1 MQLSQKI
8 IEKIM
13 EEYQKLVIK
22 MKKYR
27 VIDLFSGC
35 GGISKGFHN
44 TGKVEMIGAIDFEK
58 SACDTYAKNFPGA
71 KVICGDIREVSVE
84 STGFSNID
92 IMVGGP
98 PCQGFSALNR
108 WEKDKDDDPRNR
120 LFIEYLRFVDEL
132 RPKAIMIENVKQ
144 ILTSKNGYA
153 PKHISEFLG
162 ERGYEV
168 SFKILNAAD
177 FGVPQKR
184 ERAIIVALRKEYGK
198 FDFDILEK
206 YMLPKVTVEEAISD
220 IEAIENEAIK
230 YEQGT
235 VFDLGL
241 PQSEYQKKM
250 QASDKKLAN
259 HLIYYP
265 VQNVQE
271 MISYVPEGGNWKCVP
286 KELFKSDRDNR
297 HSNYLRR
304 IESKSQSVTIDTGH
318 NVYFHPHFKRVPTIR
333 ESARI
338 QSFPDDFIFTGNK
351 GQQFRQVGNAVP
363 PLLAEAVA
371 KGIMEVLETNGKI

>member
-1 MQLSQKI
+1 MGN
-8 IEKIM
+8 M
-13 EEYQKLVIK
+13 

-27 VIDLFSGC
+27 VVDLFSGC
-35 GGISKGFHN
+35 GGISKGFKN
-44 TGKVEMIGAIDFEK
+44 TNCVEMVGAIDFEK
-58 SACDTYAKNFPGA
+58 SACDTYEKNFPEA
-71 KVICGDIREVSVE
+71 KVICGDIRDIDVD

-108 WEKDKDDDPRNR
+108 WDKEKDDDPRNK
-120 LFIEYLRFVDEL
+120 LFLEYLRFVDEL

-162 ERGYEV
+162 DRGYEV

-184 ERAIIVALRKEYGK
+184 ERAIIVALKKEYGK

-206 YMLPKVTVEEAISD
+206 YMLPKVTVAEAISD
-220 IEAIENEAIK
+220 IEEIESEAIK

-235 VFDLGL
+235 VFDLGM
-241 PQSEYQKKM
+241 PQSDYQKRM
-250 QASDKKLAN
+250 QAEDRKLPN
-259 HLIYYP
+259 HMIYYP

-271 MISYVPEGGNWKCVP
+271 MISYVPEGGNWKNVP

-304 IESKSQSVTIDTGH
+304 LESQSQSVTIDTGH

-338 QSFPDDFIFTGNK
+338 QSFPDDFVFIGNK

-371 KGIMEVLETNGKI
+371 KGIMEVLEKYEEV

>member
-1 MQLSQKI
+1 
-8 IEKIM
+8 
-13 EEYQKLVIK
+13 

-27 VIDLFSGC
+27 VVDLFSGC
-35 GGISKGFHN
+35 GGISEGFYR
-44 TGKVEMIGAIDFEK
+44 TGKVEIIGAIDNEA
-58 SACDTYAKNFPGA
+58 SACETFKKNFSKA
-71 KVICGDIREVSVE
+71 KVICGDIRDITVE
-84 STGFSNID
+84 STGFSNVD

-108 WEKDKDDDPRNR
+108 WEKDKDSDPRNR

-144 ILTSKNGYA
+144 ILTAKNGYA
-153 PKHISEFLG
+153 PKHIRSFL
-162 ERGYEV
+162 EDKGYRV

-184 ERAIIVALRKEYGK
+184 ERAIIVALREEYGE
-198 FDFDILEK
+198 FDFSVLGK
-206 YMLPKVTVEEAISD
+206 YMLPKVTVAEALSD
-220 IEAIENEAIK
+220 IEAIESEAIK

-235 VFDLGL
+235 IFQLGE
-241 PQSEYQKKM
+241 PESEYQKKM
-250 QASDKKLAN
+250 QSKDKSLAN

-271 MISYVPEGGNWKCVP
+271 MIAYVPEGGNWKSVP

-304 IESKSQSVTIDTGH
+304 LESNSQSVTIDTGH

-333 ESARI
+333 ESARL
-338 QSFPDDFIFTGNK
+338 QSFPDDFVFVGKK

-363 PLLAEAVA
+363 PLLAEAIA
-371 KGIMEVLETNGKI
+371 KGIMEVIENYEKV

>member
-1 MQLSQKI
+1 MSKNN
-8 IEKIM
+8 K
-13 EEYQKLVIK
+13 
-22 MKKYR
+22 KKYR
-27 VIDLFSGC
+27 VIDLFAGC
-35 GGISKGFHN
+35 GGISKGFTN
-44 TGKVEMIGAIDFEK
+44 TGKVEIVGAIDFEK
-58 SACDTYAKNFPGA
+58 SACNTYEENFPGA
-71 KVICGDIREVSVE
+71 KVICGDIRDISVE

-108 WEKDKDDDPRNR
+108 WEKEKDNDPRNR

-144 ILTSKNGYA
+144 ILTAKNGYA
-153 PKHISEFLG
+153 PKHIREFLE

-177 FGVPQKR
+177 YGVPQKR
-184 ERAIIVALRKEYGK
+184 ERAIIVALRKEYGV
-198 FDFDILEK
+198 FDFDLLEK
-206 YMLPKVTVEEAISD
+206 YKLPKVTVEEAISD
-220 IEAIENEAIK
+220 IEAIEKEALK

-235 VFDLGL
+235 VFDLGE
-241 PQSEYQKKM
+241 PQSDYQKKM
-250 QASDKKLAN
+250 QSSDRRLPN

-271 MISYVPEGGNWKCVP
+271 MISYVPEGGNWRDVP

-304 IESKSQSVTIDTGH
+304 LESKSQSVTIDTGH

-338 QSFPDDFIFTGNK
+338 QSFPDDFVITGNK

-371 KGIMEVLETNGKI
+371 KAIMEVIESHDEV

>member
-1 MQLSQKI
+1 MKQGEI
-8 IEKIM
+8 T
-13 EEYQKLVIK
+13 K
-22 MKKYR
+22 MKKYK
-27 VIDLFSGC
+27 VVDLFAGC
-35 GGISKGFHN
+35 GGISKGFLN
-44 TGKVEMIGAIDFEK
+44 TGKVDLVGAIDFEP
-58 SACDTYAKNFPGA
+58 SACKTYKENFPNA
-71 KVICGDIREVSVE
+71 NVICGDIREISVK
-84 STGFSNID
+84 STGLSNVD

-108 WEKDKDDDPRNR
+108 WEKEKDNDPRNR

-153 PKHISEFLG
+153 PKHIEEFLG

-198 FDFDILEK
+198 FNFDVLEK
-206 YMLPKVTVEEAISD
+206 YKLPKVTVEEAISD
-220 IEAIENEAIK
+220 IEDIEEEAVK

-235 VFDLGL
+235 VFELGK

-250 QASDKKLAN
+250 QAKDSKLHN

-271 MISYVPEGGNWKCVP
+271 MISYVPEGGNWRYVP
-286 KELFKSDRDNR
+286 KELFKSQRDNR

-304 IESKSQSVTIDTGH
+304 LESKSQSVTIDTGH

-338 QSFPDDFIFTGNK
+338 QSFPDDFIFLGNK

-371 KGIMEVLETNGKI
+371 KGIMEVIEKNEEV

>member
-1 MQLSQKI
+1 MD
-8 IEKIM
+8 
-13 EEYQKLVIK
+13 

-27 VIDLFSGC
+27 IIDLFAGC
-35 GGISKGFHN
+35 GGISKGFYN
-44 TGKVEMIGAIDFEK
+44 TGKVEIVGAIDFEQ
-58 SACDTYAKNFPGA
+58 SACNTYQKNFPNA
-71 KVICGDIREVSVE
+71 KVICGDINDISVE
-84 STGFSNID
+84 STGFCNVD

-108 WEKDKDDDPRNR
+108 WEKDKDNDPRNR
-120 LFIEYLRFVDEL
+120 LFYEYLRFVDKL

-153 PKHISEFLG
+153 PKHIREFLE
-162 ERGYEV
+162 ERGYYV

-184 ERAIIVALRKEYGK
+184 ERAIIVALKKEYGK
-198 FDFDILEK
+198 FDFEILDK
-206 YMLPKVTVEEAISD
+206 YMLPKVTVAEAISD
-220 IEAIENEAIK
+220 IATIEEEAIR

-235 VFDLGL
+235 VFLLGA
-241 PQSEYQKKM
+241 PESEYQKKM
-250 QASDKKLAN
+250 QAKDQKLHN

-265 VQNVQE
+265 AQNVQE
-271 MISYVPEGGNWKCVP
+271 MISYVPEGGNWKNVP
-286 KELFKSDRDNR
+286 KELFKSERNNR
-297 HSNYLRR
+297 HSNYLKR
-304 IESKSQSVTIDTGH
+304 IESQSQSVTIDTGH

-338 QSFPDDFIFTGNK
+338 QSFPDDFVFTGNK

-371 KGIMEVLETNGKI
+371 KGIMEVIELNEKV

>member
-1 MQLSQKI
+1 MR
-8 IEKIM
+8 
-13 EEYQKLVIK
+13 
-22 MKKYR
+22 KYR

-35 GGISKGFHN
+35 GGISKGFLN

-58 SACDTYAKNFPGA
+58 SACDTYEQNFPGA
-71 KVICGDIREVSVE
+71 KVICGDIRDITVE
-84 STGFSNID
+84 STGFSDID

-108 WEKDKDDDPRNR
+108 WEKEKDDDPRNR
-120 LFIEYLRFVDEL
+120 LFLEYLRFVDEL

-153 PKHISEFLG
+153 PKHITEFL
-162 ERGYEV
+162 EARGYKV

-177 FGVPQKR
+177 YGVPQKR
-184 ERAIIVALRKEYGK
+184 ERAIIVALQEQYGT
-198 FDFDILEK
+198 FDFDTLEK
-206 YMLPKVTVEEAISD
+206 YKLPKVTVAEAISD
-220 IEAIENEAIK
+220 IASIEDEAIK

-235 VFDLGL
+235 VFTLGE
-241 PQSEYQKKM
+241 PESDYQRKM
-250 QASDKKLAN
+250 QAASHQLHN

-271 MISYVPEGGNWKCVP
+271 MISYVPEGGNWKYVP

-304 IESKSQSVTIDTGH
+304 LESKSQSVTIDTGH

-338 QSFPDDFIFTGNK
+338 QSFPDDFVFTGNK

-371 KGIMEVLETNGKI
+371 KAIMEVIEAYEEV

>member
-1 MQLSQKI
+1 
-8 IEKIM
+8 M
-13 EEYQKLVIK
+13 E
-22 MKKYR
+22 KYR
-27 VIDLFSGC
+27 IIDLFAGC
-35 GGISKGFHN
+35 GGISKGFFD
-44 TGKVEMIGAIDFEK
+44 TGKVELVGAIDFEK
-58 SACDTYAKNFPGA
+58 SACETYKYNFPNA
-71 KVICGDIREVSVE
+71 NVICGDITKVSVAE
-84 STGFSNID
+84 TGFSNID

-108 WEKDKDDDPRNR
+108 WEKEKDDDPRNK

-153 PKHISEFLG
+153 PKHIEEFLG

-198 FDFDILEK
+198 FNFDVLEK
-206 YMLPKVTVEEAISD
+206 YKLPKVTVEEAISD
-220 IEAIENEAIK
+220 IEEIEKEALK

-235 VFDLGL
+235 VFDLG
-241 PQSEYQKKM
+241 QAKSDYQRKM
-250 QASDKKLAN
+250 QSKVSKLHN

-265 VQNVQE
+265 TENVQR
-271 MISYVPEGGNWKCVP
+271 MITFVPEGGNWKYVP
-286 KELFKSDRDNR
+286 EELFKSQRSNR

-304 IESKSQSVTIDTGH
+304 LESNAQSVTIDTGH

-338 QSFPDDFIFTGNK
+338 QSFPDDFIFIGNK

-363 PLLAEAVA
+363 PLLAKAVA
-371 KGIMEVLETNGKI
+371 MGIMEVIEKNEKI

>member
-1 MQLSQKI
+1 
-8 IEKIM
+8 
-13 EEYQKLVIK
+13 

-27 VIDLFSGC
+27 IVDLFSGC
-35 GGISKGFHN
+35 GGISEGFYR
-44 TGKVEMIGAIDFEK
+44 TGKVNIVGAIDFEQ
-58 SACDTYAKNFPGA
+58 SACNTYQQNFEEA
-71 KVICGDIREVSVE
+71 KVICGDIRDITVE

-108 WEKDKDDDPRNR
+108 WEKDKDEDPRNR

-144 ILTSKNGYA
+144 ILTAKNGYA
-153 PKHISEFLG
+153 PKHIREFL
-162 ERGYEV
+162 EPRGYTV

-184 ERAIIVALRKEYGK
+184 ERAIIVALRKEYGE
-198 FDFDILEK
+198 FDFDILQK
-206 YMLPKVTVEEAISD
+206 YMLPRVTVGEALSD
-220 IEAIENEAIK
+220 IEAIEQEAIK

-235 VFDLGL
+235 VFELGEA
-241 PQSEYQKKM
+241 QTEYQRKM
-250 QASDKKLAN
+250 QSADRKLAN
-259 HLIYYP
+259 HMIYYP

-271 MISYVPEGGNWKCVP
+271 MISYVPEGGNWKNVP

-304 IESKSQSVTIDTGH
+304 LESKSQSVTIDTGH

-333 ESARI
+333 ESARL
-338 QSFPDDFIFTGNK
+338 QSFPDDFVFTGNK

-363 PLLAEAVA
+363 PLLAEAIA
-371 KGIMEVLETNGKI
+371 KGIMEVIEKYENI